1 MNAVPLISLLV
12 TSGDGPSECR
22 LAVAHV
28 VRRIGVE
35 AKADGVTCAI
45 ELPDGADVRH
55 PPSALVQ
62 LKGRKAREFAS
73 RWTGTIRWTVKSPFR
88 PHHKRRNWFVGVSTL
103 DTGPEIATG
112 LQSDEIRFETFRAGG
127 PGGQHQ
133 NTTDSAVRA
142 THEPTGISV
151 VSRDQRSQHRNREV
165 AVERLSAR
173 LALRALHRSQQAGAS
188 RNQRHK
194 ELERG
199 NPVRCFKGERF
210 QEV

>member
-1 MNAVPLISLLV
+1 MNGASTISLLV
-12 TSGDGPSECR
+12 TSGDGPAECR

-28 VRRIGVE
+28 VQRICVD
-35 AKADGVTCAI
+35 AKTDGVAFTF
-45 ELPDGADVRH
+45 ELPEGADVRR
-55 PPSALVQ
+55 PSSALVQ
-62 LKGRKAREFAS
+62 LKGRKASEIAS

-103 DTGPEIATG
+103 DTGPETFSG
-112 LQSDEIRFETFRAGG
+112 LHEGDIRFETFRAGG

-142 THEPTGISV
+142 THEPSGISV
-151 VSRDQRSQHRNREV
+151 VARDQRSQHRNREV
-165 AVERLSAR
+165 AIDRLTAK
-173 LALRALHRSQQAGAS
+173 LALRAFHRSQQAGAS

-194 ELERG
+194 KLERG
-199 NPVRCFKGERF
+199 NAVRCFKGDRF